1 MARIL
6 IADDSMFMR
15 QRCVSLVR
23 EMGHTIIE
31 AADGLEAIQQYKQ
44 EEPHI
49 VLMDITM
56 PNMDGLDALRAI
68 VAHDPKAAV
77 VMLTAVNQ
85 KTVVMKAIKAGA
97 RDFLVKP
104 YNAKQIQTTI
114 QKIVRSQEQLQKLPV
129 TA

>member
-1 MARIL
+1 
-6 IADDSMFMR
+6 
-15 QRCVSLVR
+15 
-23 EMGHTIIE
+23 
-31 AADGLEAIQQYKQ
+31 
-44 EEPHI
+44 
-49 VLMDITM
+49 MDITM

-104 YNAKQIQTTI
+104 YNANQIQTTI
-114 QKIVRSQEQLQKLPV
+114 QKFVRSQEQLQKLSV